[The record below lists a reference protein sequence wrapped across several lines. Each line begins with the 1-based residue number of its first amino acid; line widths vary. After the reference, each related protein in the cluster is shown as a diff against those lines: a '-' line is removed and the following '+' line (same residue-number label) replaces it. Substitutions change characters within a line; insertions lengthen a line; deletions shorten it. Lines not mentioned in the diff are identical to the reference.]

1 MKYTTIIETGEL
13 FQNLNNPDWVLMD
26 CRYDLGNPDWAQ
38 AAYQQAHIPGAQYAD
53 LKHDLAAPVTPTSGR
68 HPLPDPAAFIQRLSA
83 WGIDAGKQVVVYDA
97 AAGSFAARLWYM
109 LNWLGH
115 DAVAVLNGGMP
126 KWERENRP
134 LQSGIVPPH
143 PGVFQGQ
150 PQSGFFLNTQ
160 ELLQLRSE
168 PNFLLIDAR
177 SPERYRGEQEPIDA
191 VAGHIPGARNYF
203 HGKNIAADGTLLPVD
218 QLRQN
223 FQSLLENTPPEQSIF
238 YCGSGVTSCFNIL
251 AMRHAGLKGGRIYA
265 GSWSEWIRDPNRPI
279 QTGGQP

>member
-1 MKYTTIIETGEL
+1 M
-13 FQNLNNPDWVLMD
+13 
-26 CRYDLGNPDWAQ
+26 
-38 AAYQQAHIPGAQYAD
+38 
-53 LKHDLAAPVTPTSGR
+53 
-68 HPLPDPAAFIQRLSA
+68 
-83 WGIDAGKQVVVYDA
+83 
-97 AAGSFAARLWYM
+97 
-109 LNWLGH
+109 
-115 DAVAVLNGGMP
+115 
-126 KWERENRP
+126 
-134 LQSGIVPPH
+134 VPPH

-223 FQSLLENTPPEQSIF
+223 FQSLFENTPPEQSIF